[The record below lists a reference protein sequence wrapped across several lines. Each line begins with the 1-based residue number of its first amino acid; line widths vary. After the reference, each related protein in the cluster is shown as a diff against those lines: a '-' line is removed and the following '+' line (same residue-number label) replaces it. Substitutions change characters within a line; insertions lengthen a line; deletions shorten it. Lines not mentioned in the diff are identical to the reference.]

1 MKKIIFVLSLV
12 ILSTFSLT
20 SCNTSGSTDSTTATQ
35 ATTVATTE
43 TTTQATPEKKVVSY
57 LGVDYELP
65 YTTDTIVIT
74 GSLESME
81 DALVLGVEPT
91 GAITAAGKF
100 PELFAPITAKTLSTG
115 EKSQPDFEAIIA
127 MKPDVILGTSKFPDE
142 TKEKLNK
149 IAVTLPISH
158 LSTDW
163 EANLLL
169 LGQLSGKEDEA
180 KSAIESYK
188 SELEAAKV
196 ALSSKIGDQKVLAL
210 RIRKG
215 ALYIY
220 SETTFFNPSLY
231 SDLGFKIPDAI
242 KAAKAQEAISL
253 EALTEVNPDHI
264 FLQFAES
271 ENADNLN
278 AVDELNKNPIW
289 SSLKAV
295 KDGHVYVNVVDP
307 MAQGGTAYSKI
318 NFLKA
323 AVENLSK

>member
-1 MKKIIFVLSLV
+1 MKKIIFVLCLA